1 MSTFFQIKECAYH
14 TQARPETKAKKDQ
27 SNVLENQGLTKK
39 PQNIV
44 DKCPETYYI

>member
-1 MSTFFQIKECAYH
+1 MKLFFQISKARIILKSAIKQKQKKE
-14 TQARPETKAKKDQ
+14 Q

-44 DKCPETYYI
+44 DKLSETYYI

>member
-1 MSTFFQIKECAYH
+1 MKPFFPDIKGAYH
-14 TQARPETKAKKDQ
+14 TEVSHQTKAKKEQ

-44 DKCPETYYI
+44 DKHPETYYI